1 MTPFGHLS
9 VSYISGKS
17 IKNISLPAIIIG
29 GVLPDIDFLF
39 IFFDWFNQYHRVVT
53 HNLFFI
59 ALVALIG
66 SFLVSGNQRKIVA
79 MSILL
84 GGFSHLFID
93 SCMDAN
99 PTNGT
104 GIALL
109 WPLYKEFFAP
119 FNILSPSGNKAGWG
133 DPAKMIMPVL
143 IAILYERPFYLRS
156 GFLFF
161 RKKRPDHL

>member
-1 MTPFGHLS
+1 MTPLGHLS
-9 VSYISGKS
+9 VAYISGKS

-39 IFFDWFNQYHRVVT
+39 IFFDWFNKYHRVIT

-59 ALVALIG
+59 TLAAIIG
-66 SFLVSGNQRKIVA
+66 SFLVSGNQRKIV
-79 MSILL
+79 MLSVFL
-84 GGFSHLFID
+84 GGISHLFID

-109 WPLYKEFFAP
+109 WPFYTEFFSP
-119 FNILSPSGNKAGWG
+119 FNILSASGNKAGWA
-133 DPAKMIMPVL
+133 DTSKMMMPVL
-143 IAILYERPFYLRS
+143 ISMRYELPFYLMA
-156 GFLFF
+156 GYFFF
-161 RKKRPDHL
+161 RKKRSAHL